1 MTREEVV
8 KSRVLDTTEFWEWVV
23 TRRVTDTPR
32 GDFINDTRSLW
43 KAQKG
48 DPYEM
53 AIAFHNGSHKARA
66 EGFNL
71 ARQYLKQRGKKV
83 ADTKVC

>member
-43 KAQKG
+43 NA
-48 DPYEM
+48 
-53 AIAFHNGSHKARA
+53 
-66 EGFNL
+66 
-71 ARQYLKQRGKKV
+71 KKV
-83 ADTKVC
+83 ILTKWQLLSITVPMKHVPKDSTWHGSI